1 MPNVTFSKK
10 RIVQN
15 GITLAELPS
24 LIERLGMEIEEEDPS
39 DITISITPNRPD
51 MLDATGLCRALRFIS
66 SRHVPRAKRYALEDE
81 IALNINVDKNVNLI
95 RPYIAGMVIE
105 DADLSN
111 GKLVELIDFSEKFCD
126 TFGRKRKKVA
136 IGIHNMDA
144 IDGDIKYC
152 ASSEGTM
159 RPLGSLKEH
168 KFSSVIES
176 TKQGRE
182 YGHLLHGEYLS
193 ISDRSKTL
201 ALIPII
207 NSEDTKIGENTTRLL
222 IDITGTS
229 KAGVDDA
236 AAIIACSFIDQ
247 GARVRPCRVIN
258 NGKNEITPALNYREM
273 KVRVSTIESTI
284 GVKISPSKIVGLAN
298 KLGYNAARLGISSL
312 YIVPPYRI
320 DVISTRDIIEDMAI
334 AYGYDNIV
342 PSPIL
347 ASTIGAKNLN
357 SSFDDLIAHM
367 MVGFGFMEAI
377 NMYITTQNECFSQ
390 MRLDYDPKQ
399 TVTITNSKS
408 GSIMR
413 SSILPS
419 LIKNISISTQ
429 ERMPYRL
436 FEIGPIFRVDNGIA
450 LESDSLAIVSCHPKA
465 DFAEIKSYVKSMLS
479 LLGINQ
485 ITLKESC
492 IQSLIPGRQASFS
505 YMGISIGS
513 FGELHPEILSNY
525 KIEEPIACAEIDLKA
540 LYKAIGLAENAQ
552 K

>member
-1 MPNVTFSKK
+1 
-10 RIVQN
+10 
-15 GITLAELPS
+15 
-24 LIERLGMEIEEEDPS
+24 
-39 DITISITPNRPD
+39 
-51 MLDATGLCRALRFIS
+51 
-66 SRHVPRAKRYALEDE
+66 
-81 IALNINVDKNVNLI
+81 
-95 RPYIAGMVIE
+95 
-105 DADLSN
+105 
-111 GKLVELIDFSEKFCD
+111 
-126 TFGRKRKKVA
+126 
-136 IGIHNMDA
+136 
-144 IDGDIKYC
+144 
-152 ASSEGTM
+152 M

-176 TKQGRE
+176 TKQGIE
-182 YGHLLHGEYLS
+182 YGHLLNGEYLS
-193 ISDRSKTL
+193 ISDKSKTL

-207 NSEDTKIGENTTRLL
+207 NSEDTKVSENTTRLL

-247 GARVRPCRVIN
+247 GARVRPCRIVKEGI
-258 NGKNEITPALNYREM
+258 GEITPNLKYREM

-312 YIVPPYRI
+312 YIVPPYRT

-342 PSPIL
+342 PSQIL
-347 ASTIGAKNLN
+347 ASTIGSKNLD

-377 NMYITTQNECFSQ
+377 NMYITTQNECFGQ
-390 MRLDYDPKQ
+390 MRLDYDPKH
-399 TVTITNSKS
+399 TVTIANSKS

-436 FEIGPIFRVDNGIA
+436 FEIGPVFKVDNGLPI
-450 LESDSLAIVSCHPKA
+450 ESDFMAAVSCHPKA

-479 LLGINQ
+479 LLGIEQ
-485 ITLKESC
+485 ITLKESN
-492 IQSLIPGRQASFS
+492 ISSLIPGRQATLS
-505 YMGISIGS
+505 YMGIHIGT
-513 FGELHPEILSNY
+513 FGELHPEVLSNY
-525 KIEEPIACAEIDLKA
+525 KIEEPIACVEIDLKA
-540 LYKAIGLAENAQ
+540 LHKAVGLAENFGR
-552 K
+552 KIN